1 MWAGTRDDECSL
13 LEGEA
18 LPARRKCGIVDSL
31 RMGPDPPLAP
41 TEVLVDLSLKE
52 GVRDSSLSYLL
63 NKVSERRGFLHLCCN
78 KLKVSVMSKGNTN
91 ILDMVRLDS
100 VQILK
105 LNCTWKQSTL
115 RDFAPYL
122 GQMVHLRRFV
132 LSHSFRSSHTTLEQE
147 EQCVSLVASQ
157 FLRLSCLQEL
167 YLHDVSFLKGHLDQ
181 FFR

>member
-147 EQCVSLVASQ
+147 QCVSLVAAQ